1 VKSRMFSFI
10 TKTWN
15 PVVGCQHFCSYCWA
29 RKLAKGKLR
38 NTKRYA
44 DGFKPKLIE
53 KEIYRRFNPRDFVF
67 VCDMGDLFGDWV
79 PDNWILKVF
88 EAIEYNAKSQ
98 FLLLTKNPK
107 RYLEFEQ
114 DIPFNCI
121 LGATI
126 ETNRPITAKFSKAPL
141 PIERWRAMRDLD
153 WGYKFIC
160 MEPIMDFDLPIV
172 FNWIVSLAPELW
184 GIAIGYDNYQNS
196 LPEPALAKTKH
207 LIGLLNKL
215 NYHFTLE
222 IKTLRE
228 KRETE

>member
-121 LGATI
+121 LG
-126 ETNRPITAKFSKAPL
+126 NRK
-141 PIERWRAMRDLD
+141 
-153 WGYKFIC
+153 
-160 MEPIMDFDLPIV
+160 MESNARLR
-172 FNWIVSLAPELW
+172 L
-184 GIAIGYDNYQNS
+184 GI
-196 LPEPALAKTKH
+196 
-207 LIGLLNKL
+207 
-215 NYHFTLE
+215 
-222 IKTLRE
+222 
-228 KRETE
+228 